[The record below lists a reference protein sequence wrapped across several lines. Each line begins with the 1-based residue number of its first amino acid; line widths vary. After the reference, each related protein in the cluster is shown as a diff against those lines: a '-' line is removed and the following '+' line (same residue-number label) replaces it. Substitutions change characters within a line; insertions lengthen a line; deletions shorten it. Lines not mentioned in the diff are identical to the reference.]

1 MPAIL
6 QLTDGTTTVNFISD
20 TFGFHLQS
28 WNRTIINYKGGGTFQ
43 NSSLADGRRLV
54 DKKFTN
60 GIETFVLKAN
70 DTDQDGL
77 LQDEHNLLLL
87 LEKATNFW
95 TAEGQDEPVWISA
108 KANKESNTRYAIIQT
123 YRIPELPGQFEAPFL
138 QPGCLAALD
147 TFSLIVERE
156 QWLSNPPGESD
167 QIADLTSVQTWQF
180 EALWANNTALP
191 GSRVESI
198 IQTTNGDIYASD
210 VTQILRSQDNG
221 AIWGV
226 VTGAPTICEVL
237 LQTANGNIYA
247 GDDGQILRSID
258 GGATWPVNTVLP
270 TGVIRSLLQVA
281 NGDIY
286 AGETAQI
293 LRSQDNGASWGV
305 VSTDPV
311 GNVESLFQAANGDI
325 YAGENNRLWVSRDE
339 GVTWTVPLGGSGLLF
354 TSIIQLANGN
364 LLVCDFGSGTIFQS
378 LDNGV
383 TWGTASTGAPLNRPQ
398 DMLLAADTSIYVGD
412 LGEILKSVD
421 GGLTW
426 ATETTLPAA
435 QVNGML
441 QTTNGN
447 IYAGE
452 DGDIFRRVESTTQM
466 GADNTSGGFVVNK
479 QNEANLTHIK
489 IDDGGVFTD
498 IFPISSFPIDFLPA
512 VPVANDAVYFG
523 IDEAIIDEGVFS
535 GVIFDILSVG
545 IDLVVLWEY
554 WDGAFW
560 AFLILDSRINT
571 PNFAVPGVVSVHW
584 IQPAD
589 WAKTVVDGITG
600 FWVRARVVSVGG
612 SPAPPSQQN
621 RNIYAPNLAYVE
633 IDSILGDIDAIIKVE
648 ANNTSSVFGGF
659 ELRDGRGIIG
669 LRSTSRG
676 ENFVAYL
683 NVSDQQVPIGLTVAL
698 GATTTFS
705 DDPTTPTGRKATYN
719 PAGVEVLAN
728 RVTFTFET
736 TLARDYYGDFR
747 AFLRGRQSGGAAGDI
762 TFRVQVTTGSGGVT
776 QTNDTVIFESTSD
789 DQLVDLGRISL
800 PVSTL
805 FLTSEIPDQTSLV
818 IQAGS
823 ASGTPNMEIYDV
835 VLIPVD
841 EWSVDSQDK
850 DTSGDGAVLFTD
862 KLSVDSVDNPKVAIR
877 SLVQETA
884 TNEII
889 AVYQTIAN
897 GKAVLHPNITQRL
910 WFLFARQPSI
920 CEPET
925 AHKVLIFK
933 NQRYLAARGNQ

>member
-108 KANKESNTRYAIIQT
+108 KANRESNTRYAIIQT

-167 QIADLTSVQTWQF
+167 QITDLTSVQAWQF

-210 VTQILRSQDNG
+210 ITQILRSQDNG

-226 VTGAPTICEVL
+226 VTGAPTICEAL

-258 GGATWPVNTVLP
+258 GGATWPVNTALP
-270 TGVIRSLLQVA
+270 TGVVRSLLQVA

-286 AGETAQI
+286 AGEDGQI

-305 VSTDPV
+305 ISTDPTDD
-311 GNVESLFQAANGDI
+311 VEVLFQAANGDI
-325 YAGENNRLWVSRDE
+325 YAGESTRVWVSRDG
-339 GVTWTVPLGGSGLLF
+339 GVTWLVSLGGATGF
-354 TSIIQLANGN
+354 VNDMIQVASGN
-364 LLVCDFGSGTIFQS
+364 LLVCSTGEVWQS
-378 LDNGV
+378 MDNGV
-383 TWGTASTGAPLNRPQ
+383 IWGIAATGAPIVTPVT
-398 DMLLAADTSIYVGD
+398 MIIAADGTLFMTD
-412 LGEILKSVD
+412 AATILISVNS
-421 GGLTW
+421 GLNW
-426 ATETTLPAA
+426 VAETTLPAV
-435 QVNGML
+435 QTYGLL
-441 QTTNGN
+441 QTTNGD

-452 DGDIFRRVESTTQM
+452 DGDIFRRVVSTTQM
-466 GADNTSGGFVVNK
+466 GSSDLDKVFVSNR

-489 IDDGGVFTD
+489 VDDGGVFTD
-498 IFPISSFPIDFLPA
+498 IFPMTSLPTDLLPA
-512 VPVANDAVYFG
+512 VPAVDDAIYFG
-523 IDEAIIDEGVFS
+523 IDETLIDEGVF
-535 GVIFDILSVG
+535 GGLAFDLSEIALDITIVWENLAVG
-545 IDLVVLWEY
+545 WTAMIVRD
-554 WDGAFW
+554 
-560 AFLILDSRINT
+560 NT
-571 PNFAVPGVVSVHW
+571 NGFIVPGITTVHW
-584 IQPAD
+584 RQSGNAWTKATI
-589 WAKTVVDGITG
+589 DGITG
-600 FWVRARVVSVGG
+600 FWVRARVSAIGA
-612 SPAPPSQQN
+612 SPSPPTQQT
-621 RNIYAPNLAYVE
+621 RNIYAFNLGYIEA
-633 IDSILGDIDAIIKVE
+633 DSVLGDIDAIVE
-648 ANNTSSVFGGF
+648 IEAANVSS
-659 ELRDGRGIIG
+659 LPDGDTNLKDNRAIIG
-669 LRSTSRG
+669 LRSIARG
-676 ENFVAYL
+676 ENFSAYL
-683 NVSDQQVPIGLTVAL
+683 NASDQQVPIGLAV
-698 GATTTFS
+698 GVGVSTTFANRVNS
-705 DDPTTPTGRKATYN
+705 PTGRSIFYN
-719 PAGVEVLAN
+719 PVGAEAMAD
-728 RVTFTFET
+728 RATFTLET
-736 TLARDYYGDFR
+736 TLARDYYGEFR
-747 AFLRGRQSGGAAGDI
+747 AFLRGRQTFGSVGDI
-762 TFRVQVTTGSGGVT
+762 TFRLQVTTGSGGVVGSG
-776 QTNDTVIFESTSD
+776 NIVSFASTAID
-789 DQLVDLGRISL
+789 NQLVDLGRVSL

-805 FLTSEIPDQTSLV
+805 FLSSEVPDQTTLV
-818 IQAGS
+818 IQAASVS
-823 ASGTPNMEIYDV
+823 AGPDIDIYDI
-835 VLIPVD
+835 VLVPID
-841 EWSVDSQDK
+841 EWSVDALSK
-850 DTSGDGAVLFTD
+850 DSDVTFTR
-862 KLSVDSVDNPKVAIR
+862 KLSIDSANNPKVSIR
-877 SLVQETA
+877 SLVKETA
-884 TNEII
+884 TNEIV

-910 WFLFARQPSI
+910 WFLFAEDRNDVWLSQSEVTHHVTI
-920 CEPET
+920 
-925 AHKVLIFK
+925 LK